1 MGIKSLGWYDAN
13 TVPPKNDKRL
23 IMKSAREDSIQ
34 LARLRGYIELRCVCK
49 YLLKNL
55 MVRRFLREIGREF
68 KTDDPENTRLVMY
81 RSIRGS
87 W

>member
-1 MGIKSLGWYDAN
+1 MKCALIVCIN
-13 TVPPKNDKRL
+13 TVKKRL
-23 IMKSAREDSIQ
+23 LVKSARQDSLQ
-34 LARLRGYIELRCVCK
+34 LARLRVFFELRYVCEC
-49 YLLKNL
+49 LLKHL